1 MSKLNVYDNNIFFEN
16 FQSSRSNDVNF
27 NDCIEA
33 KMVFYP
39 VDDLRDDMICLQ
51 LDHTCDA
58 RPEKRWLP
66 AYYFNICLLDGTKIG
81 HCDLRIGHND
91 KTYVGGNIGYGIC
104 KKYGFFLYR

>member
-1 MSKLNVYDNNIFFEN
+1 MCNEA
-16 FQSSRSNDVNF
+16 
-27 NDCIEA
+27 EA

-81 HCDLRIGHND
+81 HCDLRS
-91 KTYVGGNIGYGIC
+91 YYSQFGGFHSFPN
-104 KKYGFFLYR
+104 FS